1 VIFERFFDDMLA
13 QASFLIA
20 CPVVGEAIVIDPT
33 TNLDRYL
40 DFVERNG
47 LKISHVTETHIHA
60 DFVSGSRELAIRTG
74 AQLHVSDEG
83 PAEWKYAFADSARL
97 LKDGDTI
104 QIGKIVVRAIHT
116 PGHTPEHL
124 TFGLETSDG
133 ETLGLFT
140 GDFVFVGDLGR
151 PDLLET
157 AAGMANTMEASAK
170 VLYQSV
176 QKLAKYDDSIL
187 IWPGHG
193 AGSACG
199 KSLGGTPETTL
210 GQERKHNWGLQPQ
223 TEKAFVAEALANQPE
238 PPGYFAEMKRVNKLG
253 LTAEDYASPFRRFAG
268 SVLKDLVA
276 QNFQVIDVRQRS
288 AVLNQYLHRS
298 LTIPLGRSFTNWAG
312 SLVEFGRP
320 IIVLSDSVLNA
331 DAAVAALQS
340 IGFKDIR
347 GYSLSGSVPQS
358 DWQAFPQVQSQDVPN
373 DMSIVDV
380 RTGSERAEMHVP
392 GSKHLPI
399 FRLLSSTVEQMQPC
413 AVHCGSGAR
422 AFAAT
427 SFLISKGV
435 PAQALI
441 ESFATVHENT
451 IAKRAA

>member
-1 VIFERFFDDMLA
+1 MIFERFFDDMLA
-13 QASFLIA
+13 QASYLVA
-20 CPVVGEAIVIDPT
+20 CPGVGEAIVIDPT

-40 DFVERNG
+40 DFAERNG
-47 LKISHVTETHIHA
+47 LKITHVTETHIHA
-60 DFVSGSRELAIRTG
+60 DFVSGSRELALRTG

-83 PAEWKYAFADSARL
+83 PAEWKYAFSDSARL

-104 QIGKIVVRAIHT
+104 RVGNVILRAIHT

-124 TFGLETSDG
+124 TFGLETVAG

-176 QKLAKYDDSIL
+176 QKLAKYDDSVIL
-187 IWPGHG
+187 WPGHG

-199 KSLGGTPETTL
+199 KSLGGTPESSL
-210 GQERKHNWGLQPQ
+210 GQERRHNWGLQPQ
-223 TEKAFVAEALANQPE
+223 SEAAFIAAALANQPE
-238 PPGYFAEMKRVNKLG
+238 PPSYFAEMKRVNKLG
-253 LTAEDYASPFRRFAG
+253 LIAEDFAMPFRRYAG
-268 SVLKDLVA
+268 SVLRDLIA
-276 QNFQVIDVRQRS
+276 DGYQVIDVRPRPT
-288 AVLNQYLHRS
+288 VLNQYLHRS

-312 SLVEFGRP
+312 SLVEFERP
-320 IIVLSDSVLNA
+320 VVVLSDSEIDGNLA
-331 DAAVAALQS
+331 IAALRS
-340 IGFKDIR
+340 IGFRRIL
-347 GYSLSGSVPQS
+347 GYATSAGVPQ
-358 DWQAFPQVQSQDVPN
+358 DHWQAFPQTRSENLDATAAL
-373 DMSIVDV
+373 VDV
-380 RTGSERAEMHVP
+380 RSGGERGEDHIP

-399 FRLLSSTVEQMQPC
+399 YRLLGSVVENMPPC

-427 SFLISKGV
+427 SFLVSKGV
-435 PAQALI
+435 PAEALL
-441 ESFATVHENT
+441 ESFASVQKNL
-451 IAKRAA
+451 AKDR